1 MCFIEHLKI
10 LLNTKLPFVVGSPYE
25 DRRKI
30 ESNHDFVP
38 NPIWWSKSYI
48 INSFEYSLTNPV
60 QYVSVA
66 WTTHYHMHT
75 IKEKKG
81 VLSIVITT
89 SFLKGK
95 FMNASKFKLRL
106 EFKTMWVSFQCVTI
120 IIKKVCFCII
130 MRYSPNGLAIF
141 FVPTTIL
148 QIFGLYLICEKVQN
162 HKYPYILHRVQ
173 YIAYMTWFRI
183 TRIIIVP
190 WMFVRRYIWYLF
202 LGGLCNP
209 TCTHD

>member
-1 MCFIEHLKI
+1 M
-10 LLNTKLPFVVGSPYE
+10 PF
-25 DRRKI
+25 
-30 ESNHDFVP
+30 SNH
-38 NPIWWSKSYI
+38 PIWWSKSYM
-48 INSFEYSLTNPV
+48 INRFEYNLTNPV

-95 FMNASKFKLRL
+95 FMNASKFKLTL
-106 EFKTMWVSFQCVTI
+106 EFKTMWVSFQCLMI
-120 IIKKVCFCII
+120 IIKKACFCIF
-130 MRYSPNGLAIF
+130 MMYSPYPEF
-141 FVPTTIL
+141 FVLTTIL

-173 YIAYMTWFRI
+173 YIVYMTWFRN